1 MVHAENGDVIDFLVK
16 KALAEGN
23 TDPIYHALT
32 RPPEVE
38 GEATGRAATLTE
50 LAKSQLYVVHVS
62 CADALEKLPKQEIRV
77 WIFGVKPVRNI

>member
-1 MVHAENGDVIDFLVK
+1 ME
-16 KALAEGN
+16 EGN

-38 GEATGRAATLTE
+38 GEATGRAATLTG

-62 CADALEKLPKQEIRV
+62 CADAAGKIAEA
-77 WIFGVKPVRNI
+77 RNKGY